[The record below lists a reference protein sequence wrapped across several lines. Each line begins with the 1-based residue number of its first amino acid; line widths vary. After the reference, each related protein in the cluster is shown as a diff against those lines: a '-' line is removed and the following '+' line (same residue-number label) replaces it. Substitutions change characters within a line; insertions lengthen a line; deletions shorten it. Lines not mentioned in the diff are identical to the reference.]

1 VREGKAMKK
10 IVIPAL
16 LVVSAAFAP
25 GLQYAVELPERA
37 CEIAQE
43 VARPLFWHVWDKLLT
58 HELERGMQPA
68 SSGGVASEWQQT
80 LGNGTVVCIV
90 FHVFLK
96 HAFDGVVSVTEKN
109 SSLLVSIPECPIR
122 RTIGK
127 GYSSFLATRLF
138 EAGSK
143 LLRRSS

>member
-1 VREGKAMKK
+1 MKK
-10 IVIPAL
+10 ILIPAL

-25 GLQYAVELPERA
+25 GLRDAVELPERA

-43 VARPLFWHVWDKLLT
+43 AAGPLFWHLWDKVLT
-58 HELERGMQPA
+58 YELERGMRPA
-68 SSGGVASEWQQT
+68 SSAGVASEWQQT

-109 SSLLVSIPECPIR
+109 NSLLVSIPGRPIR
-122 RTIGK
+122 RTIGR
-127 GYSSFLATRLF
+127 GYSSFLATRLVD
-138 EAGSK
+138 AGSK